1 MNPQQIGGFWYY
13 FDIFQFI
20 SFFLLSVDLFPLNFI
35 PQWSLT
41 PGALTPVS
49 APQITATGS
58 ASAALRTASTVNA
71 RVTCSSTWSQRKSF
85 ESIVSIKALE
95 LLN

>member
-58 ASAALRTASTVNA
+58 ASAALRIVFIVNA